1 VTTYYQ
7 FHDSPLGTLLL
18 VGNGEVVTG
27 VHVAAGKYVPGVGPD
42 WVCDSG
48 QAVLVRLRREL
59 DAYFS
64 GRLRSF
70 SVALEPQGTEFQKR
84 VWAALARI
92 PFGETRTYGQQ
103 ARAIGQPSAARAVG
117 AANGRNPIGIVL
129 PCHRVIG
136 ANGELTGY
144 AGGLEAKGFLL
155 KLESGA

>member
-7 FHDSPLGTLLL
+7 LHDSPLGTLLL
-18 VGNGEVVTG
+18 LGNGEAVTG
-27 VHVAAGKYVPGVGPD
+27 VHVAAGKYVPELAPD
-42 WVCDSG
+42 WVCDAG
-48 QAVLVRLRREL
+48 QGVLLSLRREL
-59 DAYFS
+59 DAYFG

-70 SVALEPQGTEFQKR
+70 GVALKPQGTPFQEK

-103 ARAIGQPSAARAVG
+103 AQVIGQPAAVRAVG

-136 ANGELTGY
+136 ASGALTGY
-144 AGGLEAKGFLL
+144 AGGLEAKAFLL
-155 KLESGA
+155 RLEAGS